1 MEIQQHDGVVVE
13 VAGFQQG
20 FAKRCGRR
28 EMCHGR
34 EREAPGL
41 GVLLPC
47 ASPLYIGVE
56 GLVSCPPS
64 PLGRWP
70 RWEERNLIISFPTD
84 CYPPF
89 LGILI
94 LSLRDMILFLLRW
107 DLGAP

>member
-13 VAGFQQG
+13 AAGISAGLRQAQ
-20 FAKRCGRR
+20 R
-28 EMCHGR
+28 EGEVLR
-34 EREAPGL
+34 GEREAPGAR
-41 GVLLPC
+41 VRLPC

-94 LSLRDMILFLLRW
+94 LSLRDMILFLLRG

>member
-13 VAGFQQG
+13 GAGSRQG
-20 FAKRCGRR
+20 FAKRKRGGR
-28 EMCHGR
+28 GVTGG
-34 EREAPGL
+34 REAPGL

-70 RWEERNLIISFPTD
+70 RWEERNPIISFPTD

-94 LSLRDMILFLLRW
+94 LSLRDMILFLLRG